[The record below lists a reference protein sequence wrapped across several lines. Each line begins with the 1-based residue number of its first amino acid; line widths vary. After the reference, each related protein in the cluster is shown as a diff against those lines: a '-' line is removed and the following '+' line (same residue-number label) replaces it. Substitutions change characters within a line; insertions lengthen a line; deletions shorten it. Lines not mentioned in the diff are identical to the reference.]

1 MAEIPE
7 PEVDITYEMLR
18 ALVEDQLP
26 DFAEE
31 SIVRQGAGWDNELY
45 RLGLHHLIR
54 IPRRKL
60 GADHVEHESTFLPK
74 LAPKLPLP
82 IPVPIFVGQPG
93 HGYPWQ
99 WTVIERFRGDTVD
112 ACPLL
117 PGQAGKLANFLKV
130 LHQQDAAGTPENP
143 FRGGYLHDRTPWFE
157 ERWERL
163 VQAREEVA
171 TEQILQFWRDGVGA
185 IPAQEEQLIHGD
197 LHPYNILAKDGE
209 ISAILDWGDLTAGD
223 VATDLACAWLLFE
236 HISEIEA
243 FFQLYP
249 LPDESTYL
257 RARGWA
263 IHFASIF
270 LDTGITT
277 DPYAAKFGRAALER
291 IAGGG

>member
-1 MAEIPE
+1 MSDIPE
-7 PEVDITYEMLR
+7 QEVEITPQLLQ

-26 DFAEE
+26 KFAEE

-60 GADHVEHESTFLPK
+60 GADHVAHESTFLPR

-93 HGYPWQ
+93 HGYPWN
-99 WTVIERFRGDTVD
+99 WTVIERFRGETVD
-112 ACPLL
+112 ESPLV
-117 PGQAGKLANFLKV
+117 PGQAVKLAQFLKT
-130 LHQQDAAGTPENP
+130 LHQQDPTSAPENP

-171 TEQILQFWRDGVGA
+171 TDQVLQYWRDAVGA
-185 IPAQEEQLIHGD
+185 VPVQEESLIHGD
-197 LHPYNILAKDGE
+197 LHPYNLLAKDGK
-209 ISAILDWGDLTAGD
+209 ISAVLDWGDLTAGD
-223 VATDLACAWLLFE
+223 VATDLACAWLLLE
-236 HISEIEA
+236 HLSEIEA
-243 FFQLYP
+243 FFQAYS
-249 LPDESTYL
+249 LPDEATYL

-263 IHFASIF
+263 IHLATIF

-277 DPYAAKFGRAALER
+277 NPRSKQVGRSALER
-291 IAGGG
+291 IAES

>member
-1 MAEIPE
+1 MSDIPE
-7 PEVDITYEMLR
+7 QEVEITPQLLQ

-26 DFAEE
+26 KFAEE

-60 GADHVEHESTFLPK
+60 GADHVEHESTFLPR

-93 HGYPWQ
+93 HGYPWN
-99 WTVIERFRGDTVD
+99 WTVIERFRGETVD
-112 ACPLL
+112 ESPLV
-117 PGQAGKLANFLKV
+117 PGQAGKLAQFLKT
-130 LHQQDAAGTPENP
+130 LHQQDPTGAPDNP

-171 TEQILQFWRDGVGA
+171 TDQVFQYWRDAVGA
-185 IPAQEEQLIHGD
+185 VPAQEESLIHGD
-197 LHPYNILAKDGE
+197 LHPYNLLAKDGE

-223 VATDLACAWLLFE
+223 IATDLACAWLLFN
-236 HISEIEA
+236 HHSEIEA
-243 FFQLYP
+243 FFREYAV
-249 LPDESTYL
+249 PDKATYL

-263 IHFASIF
+263 IHFATIF

-277 DPYAAKFGRAALER
+277 DPRSKQVGRSALER
-291 IAGGG
+291 IAES